1 MPIVKSIFNSSEF
14 WGECVNGMSNSV
26 ATFVQI
32 TSHHHKKKCFEPFLP
47 HCSGPFVIKSFPI
60 KLCSDQMS
68 FIIFQE
74 NLFSFSLIKQEF
86 CSYQYDILLIINK
99 YTILTAVLR
108 PFVLKSHYNIL
119 LITVLTAVLRSFV
132 LKSQYNNL
140 LIDHRFHSS
149 PEGTDPP

>member
-1 MPIVKSIFNSSEF
+1 MPIVNSIFNSSEF
-14 WGECVNGMSNSV
+14 WGELVNGMSNSV

-74 NLFSFSLIKQEF
+74 KLVILFLIKQEF
-86 CSYQYDILLIINK
+86 CSSQYDILLIINK
-99 YTILTAVLR
+99 NTIMTAVLR
-108 PFVLKSHYNIL
+108 PFVLKSHYDIL